1 MNAPPGGE
9 DERGGDGRGR
19 AGALL
24 LALTVGLVL
33 ADSSV
38 VTLALPAILRSMHA
52 TVNGV
57 AWVLI
62 AFNLALALFALGGA
76 WLARGRAREAFAA
89 SVGLFVLACLACAA
103 APSLAVLIAARAA
116 QGVCGA
122 VVVAAALAL
131 MVGSVGRRRAIALW
145 AGAGVLG
152 AAVGP
157 AAGGFLTEWL
167 SWEAMFALQAPLALV
182 GLLGLVATR
191 TVAAGPPVAPAAAAV
206 PSARARP
213 AVAPLVAL
221 TLASAALSAALFLLV
236 ILLIEGWR
244 HSPGEAAL
252 AVTVMPLA
260 ALLAG
265 GWARAHHRLVPAIAG
280 MLLVGGGLA
289 ALGLLPGAEIAWT
302 FAPQAAIG
310 AGLGLA
316 LTTLIGESVGA
327 SGALARPAAWTI
339 AARHA
344 GIVVGLL
351 LLTPIFTAD
360 LDTVSDPVQRAG
372 FARVLDAPISLPVKI
387 DVARELDRQ
396 VSASAGA
403 QELPDLDA
411 AFARLEVPADQRP
424 AVDTLHA
431 QLDDELDRGATDAFS
446 RSFLVAA
453 LLALLAGG
461 AALVAALPAL
471 GARVSPSSN
480 GSPTRALAVA
490 LPGAGAAA
498 LLLAAVYVALG
509 GGDFVPRA
517 VADPCMKRARPA
529 GVERTQ
535 LAALAVLDGTSCALR
550 TPRETLLRTLLERRR
565 PAGVSEDELVDAL
578 GDGVDRARDERALSA
593 LEATGLRIGLRVGGA
608 VGVVGLVL
616 GD

>member
-1 MNAPPGGE
+1 MNVSPE
-9 DERGGDGRGR
+9 VVEGDGGGGR
-19 AGALL
+19 VGVLL

-38 VTLALPAILRSMHA
+38 VTLALPAILRELDA

-76 WLARGRAREAFAA
+76 WLSRGRARVAFALA
-89 SVGLFVLACLACAA
+89 VVLFVLTCLACATA
-103 APSLAVLIAARAA
+103 SSLEVLIAARAV
-116 QGVCGA
+116 QGLSGA
-122 VVVAAALAL
+122 VVVAAALEL
-131 MVGSVGRRRAIALW
+131 MVASVGRGRAITLW

-152 AAVGP
+152 AAIGP

-167 SWEAMFALQAPLALV
+167 SWEAMFALQAPLALL
-182 GLLGLVATR
+182 GLLGLVGAR
-191 TVAAGPPVAPAAAAV
+191 VEPAAAAA
-206 PSARARP
+206 PAARP

-244 HSPGEAAL
+244 HAPGEAAL

-260 ALLAG
+260 ALVAG
-265 GWARAHHRLVPAIAG
+265 RWARGRHGLVPAIAG
-280 MLLVGGGLA
+280 MLLVAGGLA
-289 ALGLLPGAEIAWT
+289 ALGLLPGAAVAWT
-302 FAPQAAIG
+302 FAPQVAIG

-316 LTTLIGESVGA
+316 LATLIGASVGDA
-327 SGALARPAAWTI
+327 GAIARPAAGTI

-351 LLTPIFTAD
+351 LLTPLFTAD
-360 LDTVSDPVQRAG
+360 LETVSEPVQRAG

-411 AFARLEVPADQRP
+411 AFARLSVPADQRR

-461 AALVAALPAL
+461 AALVAGLPAL

-480 GSPTRALAVA
+480 GSPTRTLAVA

-498 LLLAAVYVALG
+498 LLLAAAYVALG

-517 VADPCMKRARPA
+517 VADPCAKRVRPA

-535 LAALAVLDGTSCALR
+535 LAALAVLDGTACTLR

-578 GDGVDRARDERALSA
+578 GDGIDRARDERALGA
-593 LEATGLRIGLRVGGA
+593 FEATGLRIGLRIGGA

-616 GD
+616 GE

>member
-1 MNAPPGGE
+1 MSASPALDGHDGAGG
-9 DERGGDGRGR
+9 GGR
-19 AGALL
+19 ASALL

-38 VTLALPAILRSMHA
+38 VTLALPDILRDFDA

-76 WLARGRAREAFAA
+76 RLSRGRPRAAFAG
-89 SVGLFVLACLACAA
+89 SVVLFVLTCLACAA
-103 APSLAVLIAARAA
+103 APSLEVLIAARVA
-116 QGVCGA
+116 QGLCGA
-122 VVVAAALAL
+122 VVVAAALEL
-131 MVGSVGRRRAIALW
+131 MVGSVGRSRAIALW

-152 AAVGP
+152 AAIGP
-157 AAGGFLTEWL
+157 AAGGFLTELL
-167 SWEAMFALQAPLALV
+167 SWEAMFALQAPLAIV
-182 GLLGLVATR
+182 GLLGLVGAR
-191 TVAAGPPVAPAAAAV
+191 AAAAPAV
-206 PSARARP
+206 AGPGAPPSARP
-213 AVAPLVAL
+213 AAAPLVAL

-252 AVTVMPLA
+252 AVTVMPVA

-280 MLLVGGGLA
+280 MLLVAGGLA
-289 ALGLLPGAEIAWT
+289 ALGLLPGAEVAWT
-302 FAPQAAIG
+302 LAPQVAIG

-316 LTTLIGESVGA
+316 LATLIGASVGEA
-327 SGALARPAAWTI
+327 SVLAGPAAWTI

-344 GIVVGLL
+344 GIVIGLL
-351 LLTPIFTAD
+351 ALTPLFTAD
-360 LDTVSDPVQRAG
+360 LESVSEPVQQAG

-396 VSASAGA
+396 VSASAGG
-403 QELPDLDA
+403 QKLTDLDA
-411 AFARLEVPADQRP
+411 AFARLDVPGDQRR

-471 GARVSPSSN
+471 GARASPSSN
-480 GSPTRALAVA
+480 GATTRTLAVA

-498 LLLAAVYVALG
+498 LLLAAAYVALG

-517 VADPCMKRARPA
+517 VADPCAQRARPA

-535 LAALAVLDGTSCALR
+535 LAALAVLDGTACTLR
-550 TPRETLLRTLLERRR
+550 TPREALLRTLLERRR

-578 GDGVDRARDERALSA
+578 GDGIDRARDERALGA
-593 LEATGLRIGLRVGGA
+593 LEATGLRIGLLVGGVA
-608 VGVVGLVL
+608 GVVGLIL

>member
-1 MNAPPGGE
+1 MSAPAAVE
-9 DERGGDGRGR
+9 DERGGGR

-38 VTLALPAILRSMHA
+38 VTLALPAILREFDA
-52 TVNGV
+52 TVTGV

-62 AFNLALALFALGGA
+62 AFNLALALCALGGA
-76 WLARGRAREAFAA
+76 WLSRGRARLAFAV
-89 SVGLFVLACLACAA
+89 SVGLFVVACLACAS
-103 APSLAVLIAARAA
+103 APSLAALIAARAA
-116 QGVCGA
+116 QGACGA

-131 MVGSVGRRRAIALW
+131 MVNAVGRRRAIALW

-152 AAVGP
+152 AAIGP
-157 AAGGFLTEWL
+157 AAGGFLTEGL
-167 SWEAMFALQAPLALV
+167 SWEAMFALQAPLALL
-182 GLLGLVATR
+182 GLLGL
-191 TVAAGPPVAPAAAAV
+191 AGPRAPAPAPPAVAPAPAASRV
-206 PSARARP
+206 RP
-213 AVAPLVAL
+213 AAAPLVAL

-252 AVTVMPLA
+252 AVTVMPVA

-265 GWARAHHRLVPAIAG
+265 GWARAHHHRLVPAVAG
-280 MLLVGGGLA
+280 LLLVGGGLA
-289 ALGLLPGAEIAWT
+289 ALGLLPGAAVAWT
-302 FAPQAAIG
+302 FAPQAAVG

-316 LTTLIGESVGA
+316 LTTLIGESVGEA
-327 SGALARPAAWTI
+327 GAPARPAAWTI

-351 LLTPIFTAD
+351 ALTPIFTAD
-360 LDTVSDPVQRAG
+360 LDRVSDPVQRAS
-372 FARVLDAPISLPVKI
+372 FARVLDAPLSLPVKI

-396 VSASAGA
+396 VRASAGA
-403 QELPDLDA
+403 QELPDLAA
-411 AFARLEVPADQRP
+411 AFARLDAPAGQRA
-424 AVDTLHA
+424 AVDRLHA
-431 QLDDELDRGATDAFS
+431 ELDEELDRGATDAFS

-480 GSPTRALAVA
+480 GSPTRTLAIA

-509 GGDFVPRA
+509 GGDFAPRA
-517 VADPCMKRARPA
+517 VADPCGRRARPA

-535 LAALAVLDGTSCALR
+535 LAALAVLDGTACTLR

-593 LEATGLRIGLRVGGA
+593 LEAAGLRLGLTVGGA

-616 GD
+616 GE